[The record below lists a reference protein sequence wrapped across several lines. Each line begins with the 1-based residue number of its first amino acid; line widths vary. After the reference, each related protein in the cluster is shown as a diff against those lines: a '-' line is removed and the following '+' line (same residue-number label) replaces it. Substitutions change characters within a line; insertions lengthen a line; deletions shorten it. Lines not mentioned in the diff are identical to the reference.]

1 LADQLTLR
9 LQGGSF
15 NTFRTFLA
23 YSPQLRRADAFLAYE
38 GSRSDGPF
46 ENPLRYK
53 RDNFTANYT
62 RHLDEHEAVGVKLN
76 AGRNDFFSSGQLP
89 LDEVAAGRLDRFG
102 FIDPYDGGRVR
113 NATLGTYYRREG
125 AAGDILRLDGFVAR
139 SLFDLF
145 SNFTFFLSDPVNGDA
160 IQQHDSRLQEGVNA
174 QYLRPFVL
182 FGQHMLF
189 TSGSNLHDNQID
201 VALFPRVRRQA
212 IGTTTSAHAHV
223 TNTAGYFQQG
233 ADFWAGRLHADAG
246 LRFDY
251 FRFDVTD
258 RLQPAFS
265 GTQSASRFQ
274 PKANVSFTPS
284 QRFPLTFYFNYGR
297 GIASEDARG
306 VVQRPSGPKISTT
319 DFYQAGT
326 SHRLKRVSLSTDV
339 FFIDRSNEQVYIPD
353 DGSFEFKGPSRAYG
367 FEVKTSAQLTSHLTV
382 NGGLTRVSNAF
393 YRGTSPR
400 VYVDSGPHGVANAAL
415 TLSGWRGFNGSL
427 RYRHISSYRLDGVN
441 ASIRAAGLDV
451 VDLSLCRPIRRGV
464 EFNLAIDNLTNKRF
478 YETQNYFT
486 SRLRP
491 GDPAVSRIH
500 GSPGYPIGVT
510 VGLTFR
516 LFAKAL

>member
-1 LADQLTLR
+1 
-9 LQGGSF
+9 
-15 NTFRTFLA
+15 
-23 YSPQLRRADAFLAYE
+23 
-38 GSRSDGPF
+38 
-46 ENPLRYK
+46 
-53 RDNFTANYT
+53 
-62 RHLDEHEAVGVKLN
+62 
-76 AGRNDFFSSGQLP
+76 
-89 LDEVAAGRLDRFG
+89 
-102 FIDPYDGGRVR
+102 
-113 NATLGTYYRREG
+113 
-125 AAGDILRLDGFVAR
+125 
-139 SLFDLF
+139 
-145 SNFTFFLSDPVNGDA
+145 
-160 IQQHDSRLQEGVNA
+160 
-174 QYLRPFVL
+174 
-182 FGQHMLF
+182 MLF

-441 ASIRAAGLDV
+441 ASIRAAGLGV